1 MAMEYKKLSLYI
13 EENYVGHSW
22 WGAYHF
28 DSAIPLLEK
37 AKALVNQEEE
47 QKKRTTIE
55 ALGRDRDFETIFSV
69 FNFEAQTCFEQE
81 AERDFQTAFDVLSQ
95 CEQQENPRHTYD
107 RIERFVTLKSRSE
120 TFTSHMLNMISEKGI
135 SEAEVYNNV
144 FMDRKLFNKIR
155 NDPEYHPSKRT
166 AILIA
171 ISLKLTY
178 EETQALLETAGY
190 TLTHSNKRDL
200 IVEFFIRERN
210 YNIFE
215 INEVLAHFK
224 QPLLMKSD

>member
-1 MAMEYKKLSLYI
+1 MTTKHKKLSLYI
-13 EENYVGHSW
+13 EENYIGHSW
-22 WGAYHF
+22 WGTYHF

-37 AKALVNQEEE
+37 AKTLVRQEEE
-47 QKKRTTIE
+47 QRRRTTIE
-55 ALGRDRDFETIFSV
+55 ALGQNSDFETVFNV
-69 FNFEAQTCFEQE
+69 FNFEAQSCSESET
-81 AERDFQTAFDVLSQ
+81 ERDFQTAFKVLSQ
-95 CEQQENPRHTYD
+95 CERNENSALLCERL
-107 RIERFVTLKSRSE
+107 ERFVLSEGREE
-120 TFTSHMLNMISEKGI
+120 TFTSHMLKIISQKGI
-135 SEAEVYNNV
+135 SEAEVYNTV

-200 IVEFFIRERN
+200 IVEFYIREGN
-210 YNIFE
+210 YNVME
-215 INEVLAHFK
+215 INETLERFK
-224 QPLLMKSD
+224 QPLLMKCK